1 MQGQGWSLHVAR
13 LRVVKMSNLTIAT
26 GRDQPC
32 PYKILCR
39 GCGASDFSYLVPDRW
54 FYVGLNRA
62 AFFLRELYHPGT

>member
-1 MQGQGWSLHVAR
+1 MQGQGWSLPVAIVR
-13 LRVVKMSNLTIAT
+13 LLILTTRRRAT
-26 GRDQPC
+26 GPC

-54 FYVGLNRA
+54 FYVGLNQP